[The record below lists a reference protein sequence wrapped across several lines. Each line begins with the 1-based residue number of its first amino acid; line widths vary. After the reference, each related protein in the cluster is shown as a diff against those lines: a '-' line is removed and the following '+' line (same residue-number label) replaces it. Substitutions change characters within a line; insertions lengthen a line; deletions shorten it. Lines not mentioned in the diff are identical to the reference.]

1 MSLRKN
7 VRRALVHMGASLLM
21 HGALFALLLV
31 PPPKD
36 LQRNV

>member
-1 MSLRKN
+1 
-7 VRRALVHMGASLLM
+7 MGASLFV
-21 HGALFALLLV
+21 HGALLALLLV